1 MVDKKIPDR
10 EDFKR
15 LLSFVNQEM
24 DMNVRDYKTVFP
36 HLFAKVFEFVKEAPL
51 CRYVP
56 ASSHDDVTGPIMESE
71 TQKV

>member
-24 DMNVRDYKTVFP
+24 DMNVWDYKTVFP

-71 TQKV
+71 TQNV